1 MSTPATPNPANPTPG
16 KTAGKPPAETSFATK
31 FPRLTYYVRLLKY
44 FIISCV
50 ILTILEVGYAYWLI
64 SSRWHLFLDRTDM
77 TRLTNEI
84 NASAQPVNAKFMEVY
99 TKLFPNH
106 VHTSLSEQV
115 FINYGQRILLRHT
128 DIDDKPHCFCDLVY
142 DIQIVQND
150 QLAAIEWDGRLQD
163 LEYGFGIE
171 KFTTPELCFNYVT
184 NFRIAEL
191 RAKLNETGRF
201 KHLQKPLDEYT
212 DEDFIEFIIMLKSKR
227 KITRYRNLSKFER
240 EMEAYKKKL
249 AKARAEQSANP

>member
-1 MSTPATPNPANPTPG
+1 MSNPVTPNPAPG
-16 KTAGKPPAETSFATK
+16 KPKPEHPSDKSFGNK
-31 FPRLTYYVRLLKY
+31 FPRIAYYLRLLKY
-44 FIISCV
+44 FILSCV
-50 ILTILEVGYAYWLI
+50 ILTLLEVGYAYWLI

-106 VHTSLSEQV
+106 VHTSLSQQI

-128 DIDDKPHCFCDLVY
+128 DIDDKPHCFCDMVY

-150 QLAAIEWDGRLQD
+150 ELATIEWDGRLQD

-171 KFTTPELCFNYVT
+171 KFTTPERCFNYVM
-184 NFRIAEL
+184 NYRIAEL
-191 RAKLNETGRF
+191 TNKINESGRF

-212 DEDFIEFIIMLKSKR
+212 DEDFIEFIIMFKSKR
-227 KITRYRNLSKFER
+227 KITRYKNIHLFEK
-240 EMEAYKKKL
+240 EMEAYKRKL
-249 AKARAEQSANP
+249 AHARVASPAS

>member
-1 MSTPATPNPANPTPG
+1 MSRPVTPNPASPG
-16 KTAGKPPAETSFATK
+16 KTAPSPKEGPSFASR
-31 FPRLTYYVRLLKY
+31 FPRVTYYVRLLKY

-50 ILTILEVGYAYWLI
+50 ILTILEIGYAYWLI
-64 SSRWHLFLDRTDM
+64 SSRWHLFLDRTEM

-106 VHTSLSEQV
+106 VHTTLSEQI

-142 DIQIVQND
+142 DIQFVQND
-150 QLAAIEWDGRLQD
+150 FLSSIEWDGRLQD

-171 KFTTPELCFNYVT
+171 KFTTPELCFNYVM
-184 NFRIAEL
+184 NYRLAEL
-191 RAKLNETGRF
+191 RGKINETGRF
-201 KHLQKPLDEYT
+201 KHLQKPFDDYS

-227 KITRYRNLSKFER
+227 HITRYKNLTKFER
-240 EMEAYKKKL
+240 ETEKYKKKL
-249 AKARAEQSANP
+249 AEARAAEKAG